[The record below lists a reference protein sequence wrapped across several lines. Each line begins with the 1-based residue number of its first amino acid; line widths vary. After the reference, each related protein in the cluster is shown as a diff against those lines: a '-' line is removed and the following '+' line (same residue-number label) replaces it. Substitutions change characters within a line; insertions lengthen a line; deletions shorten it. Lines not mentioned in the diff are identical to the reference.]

1 MARKYSSSEVK
12 ALLRK
17 HRELYAR
24 FGQLDALAQRSKAEI
39 QAAASKITAE
49 STAKLLETVDVDELS
64 RRKKGIRV
72 KSLHDA
78 GFNTIADILRANSM
92 QISSI
97 NGISP
102 EGAKEIKRIAV
113 SIANTAQRSAKI
125 RLSAD
130 DKNDASTALVI
141 ALFKYKRL
149 LPAINISADFRSYYD
164 SALSKA
170 VSDAKPATGG
180 LRWAFSS
187 SSKKQAAD
195 AACAELSQIL
205 SDANLAPVNES
216 LNVLRQ
222 QFAYVSAKNAWDDFT
237 RDSVTYINILESI
250 EPETVG
256 SGEDI
261 YGLPEELAESVAA
274 VELNLTG
281 LRCSLR
287 RYQEWGVK
295 YAGARRRV
303 LLGDEMGLGKTVQ
316 AIAAMVHL
324 RNGGATHFAVVCPAS
339 VLTNWCR
346 EIEKHSD
353 LGVIRVHGSAKT
365 AALQK
370 WIAEG
375 GVAVTTYETT
385 SAFELDD
392 SFRVTMLTVDEAHY
406 IKNPSAQ
413 RTVNVKRLCA
423 HAERL
428 LFMTGT
434 ALENKVEEMA
444 VLINILN
451 SDVAKQIQPLLSI
464 SSAPQFREA
473 VAPVYYRRKR
483 EDVLTELP
491 ELVES
496 LEWCDLLPEEK
507 KVYREAIN
515 EQNFMAARRVS
526 WHVDDLEKSSKAK
539 RLLEIVEDAREQD
552 RKVLIFSF
560 FLDTVGKI
568 AALLG
573 ESCMEPVT
581 GSVSPARRQE
591 IIDEF
596 DKAPAGTSLIA
607 QIQSGGTGLN
617 IQSAS
622 VVIMCEPQLKPSIEN
637 QAISRAYRMGQA
649 RSVLVYRLLCDDTI
663 DERIMDILK
672 QKQKEFDAFADES
685 KAADDTLELD
695 KASIAGIMKAE
706 QQALSAA
713 AE

>member
-17 HRELYAR
+17 HQELYAR

-78 GFNTIADILRANSM
+78 GFNTIADILRANPM

-102 EGAKEIKRIAV
+102 EGAKEIKSIAV

-205 SDANLAPVNES
+205 FDANFAPVNES

-237 RDSVTYINILESI
+237 RDSITYINILESI

-295 YAGARRRV
+295 YAVARRRV

-483 EDVLTELP
+483 EDVLAELP

>member
-149 LPAINISADFRSYYD
+149 LPAINISADFRSYYG

-295 YAGARRRV
+295 YAVARRRV

-706 QQALSAA
+706 QQALSAT

>member
-49 STAKLLETVDVDELS
+49 STAKLLETVDADELS

-149 LPAINISADFRSYYD
+149 LPAINISADFRSYYG

-295 YAGARRRV
+295 YAVARRRV

>member
-102 EGAKEIKRIAV
+102 EGAKEIKSIAV

-295 YAGARRRV
+295 YAVARRRV

>member
-49 STAKLLETVDVDELS
+49 STAKLLETVDADELS

-149 LPAINISADFRSYYD
+149 LPAINISADFRSYYG

-237 RDSVTYINILESI
+237 RDSITYINILESI

-295 YAGARRRV
+295 YAVARRRV

-706 QQALSAA
+706 QQALSAT

>member
-149 LPAINISADFRSYYD
+149 LPAINISADFRSYYG

-295 YAGARRRV
+295 YAVARRRV

>member
-149 LPAINISADFRSYYD
+149 LPAINISADFRSYYG

-237 RDSVTYINILESI
+237 RDSITYINILESI

-295 YAGARRRV
+295 YAVARRRV

-706 QQALSAA
+706 QQALSAT

>member
-78 GFNTIADILRANSM
+78 GFNTIADILRANPM

-102 EGAKEIKRIAV
+102 EGAKEIKSIAV

-149 LPAINISADFRSYYD
+149 LPAINISADFRSYYG

-295 YAGARRRV
+295 YAVARRRV

-375 GVAVTTYETT
+375 GVAVTTYEMT

-451 SDVAKQIQPLLSI
+451 RDVAKQIQPLLSI

>member
-49 STAKLLETVDVDELS
+49 STAKLLETVDADELS

-237 RDSVTYINILESI
+237 RDSITYINILESI

-295 YAGARRRV
+295 YAVARRRV

-706 QQALSAA
+706 QQALSAT

>member
-78 GFNTIADILRANSM
+78 GFNTIADILRANPM

-102 EGAKEIKRIAV
+102 EGAKEIKSIAV

-149 LPAINISADFRSYYD
+149 LPAINISADFRSYYG

-237 RDSVTYINILESI
+237 RDSITYINILESI

-295 YAGARRRV
+295 YAVARRRV

-451 SDVAKQIQPLLSI
+451 RDVAKQIQPLLSI

>member
-295 YAGARRRV
+295 YAVARRRV

>member
-49 STAKLLETVDVDELS
+49 STAKLLETVDADELS

-149 LPAINISADFRSYYD
+149 LPAINISADFRSYYG

-237 RDSVTYINILESI
+237 RDSITYINILESI

-295 YAGARRRV
+295 YAVARRRV

-375 GVAVTTYETT
+375 GVAVTTYEMT

-451 SDVAKQIQPLLSI
+451 RDVAKQIQPLLSI

>member
-237 RDSVTYINILESI
+237 RDSITYINILESI

-295 YAGARRRV
+295 YAVARRRV

>member
-49 STAKLLETVDVDELS
+49 STAKLLETVDADELS

-295 YAGARRRV
+295 YAVARRRV

-451 SDVAKQIQPLLSI
+451 RDVAKQIQPLLSI

-473 VAPVYYRRKR
+473 VAPGG
-483 EDVLTELP
+483 EEGLP
-491 ELVES
+491 RG
-496 LEWCDLLPEEK
+496 D
-507 KVYREAIN
+507 
-515 EQNFMAARRVS
+515 Q
-526 WHVDDLEKSSKAK
+526 
-539 RLLEIVEDAREQD
+539 
-552 RKVLIFSF
+552 
-560 FLDTVGKI
+560 
-568 AALLG
+568 
-573 ESCMEPVT
+573 
-581 GSVSPARRQE
+581 
-591 IIDEF
+591 
-596 DKAPAGTSLIA
+596 
-607 QIQSGGTGLN
+607 
-617 IQSAS
+617 
-622 VVIMCEPQLKPSIEN
+622 
-637 QAISRAYRMGQA
+637 
-649 RSVLVYRLLCDDTI
+649 
-663 DERIMDILK
+663 
-672 QKQKEFDAFADES
+672 
-685 KAADDTLELD
+685 
-695 KASIAGIMKAE
+695 
-706 QQALSAA
+706 
-713 AE
+713 

>member
-149 LPAINISADFRSYYD
+149 LPAINISADFRSYYG

-237 RDSVTYINILESI
+237 RDSITYINILESI

-295 YAGARRRV
+295 YAVARRRV

-451 SDVAKQIQPLLSI
+451 RDVAKQIQPLLSI

>member
-49 STAKLLETVDVDELS
+49 STAKLLETVDADELS

-295 YAGARRRV
+295 YAVARRRV

>member
-149 LPAINISADFRSYYD
+149 LPAINISADFRSYYG

-295 YAGARRRV
+295 YAVARRRV

-581 GSVSPARRQE
+581 GAVSPAERGS
-591 IIDEF
+591 IS
-596 DKAPAGTSLIA
+596 KAPRSLSCA
-607 QIQSGGTGLN
+607 SRSLN
-617 IQSAS
+617 RRSKIRRFQGHT
-622 VVIMCEPQLKPSIEN
+622 VWDK
-637 QAISRAYRMGQA
+637 RARY
-649 RSVLVYRLLCDDTI
+649 LCTACCATI
-663 DERIMDILK
+663 R
-672 QKQKEFDAFADES
+672 
-685 KAADDTLELD
+685 
-695 KASIAGIMKAE
+695 
-706 QQALSAA
+706 
-713 AE
+713 

>member
-17 HRELYAR
+17 HQELYAQ

-78 GFNTIADILRANSM
+78 GFNTIADILRANPM
-92 QISSI
+92 QLSSI

-102 EGAKEIKRIAV
+102 EGAKEIKSIAV

-237 RDSVTYINILESI
+237 RDSITYINILESI

-295 YAGARRRV
+295 YAVARRRV

-483 EDVLTELP
+483 EDVLAELP

>member
-78 GFNTIADILRANSM
+78 GFNTIADILRANPM

-149 LPAINISADFRSYYD
+149 LPAINISADFRSYYG

-237 RDSVTYINILESI
+237 RDSITYINILESI

-295 YAGARRRV
+295 YAVARRRV

-375 GVAVTTYETT
+375 GVAVTTYEMT

-622 VVIMCEPQLKPSIEN
+622 VVIMCEPPLKPSIEN

>member
-149 LPAINISADFRSYYD
+149 LPAINISADFRSYYG

-237 RDSVTYINILESI
+237 RDSITYINILESI

-295 YAGARRRV
+295 YAVARRRV

-392 SFRVTMLTVDEAHY
+392 SFRVTMMTVDEAHY

>member
-17 HRELYAR
+17 HQELYAR

-78 GFNTIADILRANSM
+78 GFNTIADILRANPM

-102 EGAKEIKRIAV
+102 EGAKEIKSIAV

-149 LPAINISADFRSYYD
+149 LPAINISADFRSYYG

-295 YAGARRRV
+295 YAVARRRV

-375 GVAVTTYETT
+375 GVAVTTYEMT

-451 SDVAKQIQPLLSI
+451 RDVAKQIQPLLSI

>member
-149 LPAINISADFRSYYD
+149 LPAINISADFRSYYG

-295 YAGARRRV
+295 YAVARRRV

-451 SDVAKQIQPLLSI
+451 RDVAKQIQPLLSI

>member
-17 HRELYAR
+17 HQELYAR

-295 YAGARRRV
+295 YAVARRRV

>member
-17 HRELYAR
+17 HQELYAR

-78 GFNTIADILRANSM
+78 GFNTIADILRANPM

-102 EGAKEIKRIAV
+102 EGAKEIKSIAV

-149 LPAINISADFRSYYD
+149 LPAINISANFRSYYD

-205 SDANLAPVNES
+205 FDANLAPVNES

-237 RDSVTYINILESI
+237 RDSITYINILESI

-274 VELNLTG
+274 VELNLMG

-295 YAGARRRV
+295 YAVARRRV

-370 WIAEG
+370 WITEG

-483 EDVLTELP
+483 EDVLAELP

-573 ESCMEPVT
+573 ESCMEPIT

>member
-49 STAKLLETVDVDELS
+49 STAKLLETVDADELS

-149 LPAINISADFRSYYD
+149 LPAINISADFRSYYG

-237 RDSVTYINILESI
+237 RDSITYINILESI

-295 YAGARRRV
+295 YAVARRRV

>member
-149 LPAINISADFRSYYD
+149 LPAINISADFRSYYG

-237 RDSVTYINILESI
+237 RDSITYINILESI

-295 YAGARRRV
+295 YAVARRRV

-464 SSAPQFREA
+464 SSAPQFRKA

>member
-49 STAKLLETVDVDELS
+49 STAKLLETVDADELS

-237 RDSVTYINILESI
+237 RDSITYINILESI

-295 YAGARRRV
+295 YAVARRRV

-375 GVAVTTYETT
+375 GVAVTTYEMT

-451 SDVAKQIQPLLSI
+451 RDVAKQIQPLLSI

>member
-149 LPAINISADFRSYYD
+149 LPAINISADFRSYYG

-295 YAGARRRV
+295 YAVARRRV

-392 SFRVTMLTVDEAHY
+392 SFRVTMMTVDEAHY

>member
-149 LPAINISADFRSYYD
+149 LPAINISADFRSYYG

-237 RDSVTYINILESI
+237 RDSITYINILESI

-295 YAGARRRV
+295 YAVARRRV